1 MTMTLNVN
9 EIFFS
14 IQGESTYAGRPCVFV
29 RLTGCNLRCGY
40 CDTQYAYDEGDRM
53 SIDAIIEA
61 VSAYGFPLVEI
72 TGGEPLLQPETPELI
87 DRLLA
92 DGFEVLME
100 TNGSFDIGRV
110 NAACVRIID
119 IKCPASGESHTTD
132 LTNLDRLGS
141 RDEIKFVLS
150 GRNDYAYARDLI
162 REHETA
168 LAGHP
173 VLMSTVAGVLS
184 PAQLAQW
191 ILEDRLDVRLQLQ
204 LHKFIWPETMRGV

>member
-40 CDTQYAYDEGDRM
+40 CDTRYAYDEGERL

-61 VSAYGFPLVEI
+61 VSAHGVPLVEI

-110 NAACVRIID
+110 NAACVKIVD

-150 GRNDYAYARDLI
+150 GRNDYEYARDLI

>member
-1 MTMTLNVN
+1 VTMTLNVN

-40 CDTQYAYDEGDRM
+40 CDTRYAYDEGERL

-61 VSAYGFPLVEI
+61 VSAHGVPLVEI

-110 NAACVRIID
+110 NAACVKIVD

-150 GRNDYAYARDLI
+150 GRNDYEYARDLI